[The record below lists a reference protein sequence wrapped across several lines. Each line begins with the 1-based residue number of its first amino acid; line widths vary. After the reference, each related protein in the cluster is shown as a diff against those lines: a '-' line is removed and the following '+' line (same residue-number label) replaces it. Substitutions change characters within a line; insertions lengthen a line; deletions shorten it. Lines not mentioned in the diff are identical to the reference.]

1 MHRGMNTVIFCQ
13 LLRIRGYCQVFILV
27 YYISKLRMEYCYN
40 HFLLITA
47 LHSRR
52 KETKFKNCNSWVCFS
67 CVVSAFLTYFLSIKQ
82 NVWSHRY
89 KYLGLI
95 MFCIL
100 SPTDL
105 KDIATMCQLW
115 ALLHIYFN
123 VNNQWLSTFLGVAFK
138 LIHSSFICTLD
149 SGCLSDLS

>member
-1 MHRGMNTVIFCQ
+1 MHRWMNMVIFCQ

-40 HFLLITA
+40 HFLFNYST
-47 LHSRR
+47 SFM
-52 KETKFKNCNSWVCFS
+52 KKTDKFKNCNSQVYFS
-67 CVVSAFLTYFLSIKQ
+67 CVVSSFLTYSLSIKQ

-105 KDIATMCQLW
+105 KDTATMCQLW
-115 ALLHIYFN
+115 ALSHVHFN
-123 VNNQWLSTFLGVAFK
+123 VNNQWLSTFLG
-138 LIHSSFICTLD
+138 
-149 SGCLSDLS
+149 GCF